1 MIDQLLLHQDAILKA
16 LAETLF
22 LVGLSSILAL
32 IFGLIL
38 GILIYTSTH
47 SKLRPNR
54 TIATLCNA
62 YVNIVRSF
70 PFLIFI
76 VMLFPVTRFLLGRA
90 IGTLPA
96 VIPLSLVSIAIFAR
110 FVEQSLLDVP
120 DSIIDTGKSMGAT
133 TLQLFKYFLI
143 PSARQ
148 SLILGFTST
157 VISTLSYS
165 TVVGVVGG
173 GGIGDFAYRHGYQSF
188 NYPLMY
194 ALVLIIVILVQM
206 IQFIGNKLATH

>member
-1 MIDQLLLHQDAILKA
+1 MIDQLALHQEAILKA
-16 LAETLF
+16 LGETFF
-22 LVGLSSILAL
+22 LVGVSSMIAL
-32 IFGLIL
+32 IFGLIV

-47 SKLRPNR
+47 HKLAPNR
-54 TIATLCNA
+54 IIATLCNA

-76 VMLFPVTRFLLGRA
+76 VMLFPVTRLILGRA

-96 VIPLSLVSIAIFAR
+96 VLPLSLVSIAIFAR

-120 DSIIDTGKSMGAT
+120 DSIIDTGKSMGVT
-133 TLQLFKYFLI
+133 MVQLFKYFLL